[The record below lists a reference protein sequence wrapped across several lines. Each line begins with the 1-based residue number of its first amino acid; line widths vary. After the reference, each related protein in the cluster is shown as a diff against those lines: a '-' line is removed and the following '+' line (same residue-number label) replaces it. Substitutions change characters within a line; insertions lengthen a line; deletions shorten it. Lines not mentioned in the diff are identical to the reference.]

1 MQAKL
6 NILRILSDV
15 YKLSIVEA
23 FPTFESK
30 ALRKK
35 DENILLVNSLSKE
48 STFLSKNDFLFLL
61 SSKLKFL
68 KFILLH

>member
-15 YKLSIVEA
+15 YKLSIAEA

-30 ALRKK
+30 ALREK
-35 DENILLVNSLSKE
+35 DENVLLVNSLS
-48 STFLSKNDFLFLL
+48 TFLRMTFFFVEL
-61 SSKLKFL
+61 
-68 KFILLH
+68 